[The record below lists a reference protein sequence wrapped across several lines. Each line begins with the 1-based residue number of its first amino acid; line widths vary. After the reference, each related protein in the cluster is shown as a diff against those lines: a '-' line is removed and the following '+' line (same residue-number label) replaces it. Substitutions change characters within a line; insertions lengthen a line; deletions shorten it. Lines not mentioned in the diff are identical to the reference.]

1 MSLFR
6 TLSLPTCLEYQY
18 NCTFRDPESQKDRKG
33 KKSAVHLTFFGMK
46 VKRERLKMAQRRKD
60 KRDPQKNRLNSSI
73 TTKSSEM
80 QKM

>member
-1 MSLFR
+1 
-6 TLSLPTCLEYQY
+6 
-18 NCTFRDPESQKDRKG
+18 
-33 KKSAVHLTFFGMK
+33 MK